1 MMNLTKA
8 QIDKLLEDY
17 VPESKTESL
26 LNRHHDLVDITF
38 YWNEYTRRWDN
49 EESAKKGWLLAKFE
63 EQVNKLL
70 PR

>member
-1 MMNLTKA
+1 MNLTKE

-26 LNRHHDLVDITF
+26 INRHRDEVEVTS
-38 YWNEYTRRWDN
+38 YWNKHTSRWEDKD
-49 EESAKKGWLLAKFE
+49 SAKKGWILYKIN
-63 EQVNKLL
+63 QQIDKLL

>member
-1 MMNLTKA
+1 MDFTKE

-26 LNRHHDLVDITF
+26 INRHRDEVEVTF
-38 YWNEYTRRWDN
+38 YWNHYTSKWDN
-49 EESAKKGWLLAKFE
+49 KESAKKGWLLVKFE